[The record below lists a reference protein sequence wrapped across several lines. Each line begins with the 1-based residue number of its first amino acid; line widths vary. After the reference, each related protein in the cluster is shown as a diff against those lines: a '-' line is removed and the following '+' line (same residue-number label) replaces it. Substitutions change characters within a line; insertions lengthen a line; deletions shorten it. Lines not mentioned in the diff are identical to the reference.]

1 MFKYAIIF
9 GFISGLSSAIYGGIM
24 NYELPKDEWVCS
36 KLVQSKCTQYTK
48 K

>member
-1 MFKYAIIF
+1 MWKVVWFS
-9 GFISGLSSAIYGGIM
+9 FIGGMSSAIYGSYT

-36 KLVQSKCTQYTK
+36 KLVDSKCLQYTK